1 MTDLPGRIRARAR
14 LAGVTHD
21 DLVYF
26 VSRNAGT
33 FEGCPRGHCPELR
46 WMYILQRPAVPPDRG
61 PCRSKNDNLARSH
74 NY

>member
-14 LAGVTHD
+14 LAGVAHD

-33 FEGCPRGHCPELR
+33 FEGGPRRHGSELR
-46 WMYILQRPAVPPDRG
+46 RMYVLQRPAVPPDRS